1 MRFTR
6 FSAKAFLFLGLR
18 PKFYNVFGKSGF
30 PGSVQ
35 QVVNHRHNFYIVPVG
50 NCHQVAN
57 ILVGKLS
64 NFSMVVGLA
73 ALILNMNNAVEE
85 SCPVLFAKD
94 VKSLGGWDLPQ
105 GCRIPVLLFRPASAV
120 NIAGDDASRNP
131 AFSSVV
137 RRTWYQLLL
146 KPITGALHRLSCE

>member
-6 FSAKAFLFLGLR
+6 FSAKAFLFLGSETKVLQR
-18 PKFYNVFGKSGF
+18 FWQEWF

-64 NFSMVVGLA
+64 KF
-73 ALILNMNNAVEE
+73 
-85 SCPVLFAKD
+85 FD
-94 VKSLGGWDLPQ
+94 GGWV
-105 GCRIPVLLFRPASAV
+105 G
-120 NIAGDDASRNP
+120 
-131 AFSSVV
+131 
-137 RRTWYQLLL
+137 
-146 KPITGALHRLSCE
+146 GADSEHEQCG